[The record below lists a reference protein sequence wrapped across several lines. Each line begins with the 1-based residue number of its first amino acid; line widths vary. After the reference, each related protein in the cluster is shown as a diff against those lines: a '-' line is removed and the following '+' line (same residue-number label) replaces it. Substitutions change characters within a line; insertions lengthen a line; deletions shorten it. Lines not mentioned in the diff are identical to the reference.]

1 MGFDRVVEGSM
12 EFQRGCRGFYRV
24 SKGSRGFFTVA
35 SKSFK
40 VLSVRIE
47 NSKVGEDSGVA
58 GLVSDI
64 SCFQIFYYDHTGPYP
79 QTN

>member
-1 MGFDRVVEGSM
+1 MIGLSRVLWSFKGVVEGSI
-12 EFQRGCRGFYRV
+12 EFQ
-24 SKGSRGFFTVA
+24 KGSRGFFTVA